1 MGTGPPIRRAPKP
14 TRVAHLSD
22 YMPTRIYW
30 NFPTVTAWLYDQ
42 QFQCVLDAIE
52 QQVIS
57 GDGSVEN
64 MTGILATSGTTDIAF
79 NTDLPTTLR
88 SAVSALQNLGE
99 TPTAWALNPTDAQAI
114 DLLRWGTGGGGGR
127 AAVFS
132 PVVTS
137 MTPASVSAR
146 PATFSA
152 AITLPVSSLRTF
164 RRGRRCWPT
173 SISSNWCSRRICGWI
188 STAIPGSTKTRS
200 GLGLR
205 VSSESAFCARRR
217 SRWSRCREHSRPRR
231 GNVCPG
237 DRGGAT
243 ARLTESRLMEL
254 VSDGTLRSRRVGGW
268 LLEVQPALIPGVTTS
283 TTPAKAKRATGTP
296 RKRAIARK

>member
-99 TPTAWALNPTDAQAI
+99 TPTVLPFSGVPSVT
-114 DLLRWGTGGGGGR
+114 GR
-127 AAVFS
+127 ASTLSTLICRYFS
-132 PVVTS
+132 
-137 MTPASVSAR
+137 
-146 PATFSA
+146 
-152 AITLPVSSLRTF
+152 
-164 RRGRRCWPT
+164 
-173 SISSNWCSRRICGWI
+173 N
-188 STAIPGSTKTRS
+188 
-200 GLGLR
+200 
-205 VSSESAFCARRR
+205 
-217 SRWSRCREHSRPRR
+217 
-231 GNVCPG
+231 
-237 DRGGAT
+237 
-243 ARLTESRLMEL
+243 
-254 VSDGTLRSRRVGGW
+254 
-268 LLEVQPALIPGVTTS
+268 Q
-283 TTPAKAKRATGTP
+283 
-296 RKRAIARK
+296 